1 MLGQSL
7 RDYWGRLS
15 VGKQWYIGT
24 QRTEWHQ
31 YMKSLL
37 SLGLCSDVK
46 LLSVFRFSSSL
57 LWCLQPPCFLLKKTP
72 PEPPAQPSKPH
83 YRADVWGMFLQ
94 QTEDV
99 HQKPQH
105 HDIRDPELT
114 DKRWQRGAES
124 PCGCLGKLLAPR
136 SSSRKLILA
145 ILAEMI
151 THICSRNGSMYFKQV
166 CRKCGARAAGG
177 EVWPR

>member
-7 RDYWGRLS
+7 SDYWGLLS
-15 VGKQWYIGT
+15 AGKQLDINT

-57 LWCLQPPCFLLKKTP
+57 WCLQPPCFLLKKHP
-72 PEPPAQPSKPH
+72 LSLQLNPANH
-83 YRADVWGMFLQ
+83 ITE
-94 QTEDV
+94 QTSGGCSCSRLKTCTKNLSIMTLEI
-99 HQKPQH
+99 QSWL
-105 HDIRDPELT
+105 IRG
-114 DKRWQRGAES
+114 DKGGQRVPVDAS
-124 PCGCLGKLLAPR
+124 GKLLAPR
-136 SSSRKLILA
+136 SASRKLILA

-151 THICSRNGSMYFKQV
+151 THICSRNGSMYFEQV
-166 CRKCGARAAGG
+166 CRTCGARVAGG